1 MIMCLSDRQK
11 QTMMEQVED
20 KIFQNDKI
28 FRVKQWKSDSRWQH
42 VCSKLDRHV
51 QIKVAERGMKN

>member
-28 FRVKQWKSDSRWQH
+28 FRVKQ
-42 VCSKLDRHV
+42 
-51 QIKVAERGMKN
+51 